1 MRVRARIWRLR
12 MHSHPVLL
20 WTWRIVVTVVGSV
33 LLLAGFTMWFTP
45 GPGWASVLLG
55 LAVLATEFGW
65 ARKLLRRGQ
74 RFVKTMQERAVEYRS
89 AKKGKNRRAED

>member
-1 MRVRARIWRLR
+1 

-20 WTWRIVVTVVGSV
+20 WTWRIVVVVVGGV

-45 GPGWASVLLG
+45 GPGWAAVLLG

-65 ARKLLRRGQ
+65 ARRLLKRGQ
-74 RFVKTMQERAVEYRS
+74 RFVQRMQERAVDYR
-89 AKKGKNRRAED
+89 AARKAKNRQATE